1 MGDIGWIVNLF
12 FVGAVI
18 YIIGSVFINMAKF
31 HHDTGGGDRD
41 TQEAIYEAAYY
52 EMLERELD
60 RADAIAREEA
70 REAREARR
78 RGKVTLIDNR
88 EQHVHLHGVDTSVEE
103 K

>member
-1 MGDIGWIVNLF
+1 MGDLGWLVNLF
-12 FVGAVI
+12 FVGSVI

-41 TQEAIYEAAYY
+41 TQEAIYETAYY
-52 EMLERELD
+52 EMLERELAK
-60 RADAIAREEA
+60 ADAIAREEA

-78 RGKVTLIDNR
+78 RRKVTLIDNR
-88 EQHVHLHGVDTSVEE
+88 EQHVHLHGAGAHVEE